1 MSHLFPHWRSF
12 QTVSSD
18 AEAAAFS
25 ARCLFSLATLEV
37 TCDPATNNWA
47 LTEQERPG
55 VWRWAVMSAG
65 GATFQEGRESSRET
79 AKQIALETLANGS
92 SLTAGFTK
100 GCLCPLSA

>member
-1 MSHLFPHWRSF
+1 MSLLIPNWRSF

-37 TCDPATNNWA
+37 TCDPETNNWA

-55 VWRWAVMSAG
+55 VWRWAVISAG
-65 GATFQEGRESSRET
+65 GATFQDGREYTRET
-79 AKQIALETLANGS
+79 AKKIALETLANGS
-92 SLTAGFTK
+92 SMTAGFTS
-100 GCLCPLSA
+100 GCLFPLSA